1 MSKRAHSL
9 ADRIEAGAKA
19 LGDYAAGLTD
29 AQWRTPITPDGRT
42 AGVLVNHVA
51 SVYPLEVD
59 LARTLSQ
66 GTAIIG
72 VTWAVVAEMNA
83 KHAKDNTGTSK
94 AETLAL
100 LKKNSAEAAARV
112 RAFTDDELDGA
123 AGLSLNGDAP
133 LTAQFMIEDHALRH
147 SFHHLAKIRAVLG

>member
-1 MSKRAHSL
+1 MSKRANAL
-9 ADRIEAGAKA
+9 ADRVEAGAKA

-59 LARTLSQ
+59 LARSLAQ
-66 GTAIIG
+66 GQAIVG
-72 VTWAVVAEMNA
+72 VTWAVVADMNA
-83 KHAKDNTGTSK
+83 KHALDNAATPR
-94 AETLAL
+94 ADTLAL

-112 RAFTDDELDGA
+112 RAFSDDELDTA
-123 AGLSLNGDAP
+123 AGVSLNGDAP
-133 LTAQFMIEDHALRH
+133 LTSQFMLEDHALRH